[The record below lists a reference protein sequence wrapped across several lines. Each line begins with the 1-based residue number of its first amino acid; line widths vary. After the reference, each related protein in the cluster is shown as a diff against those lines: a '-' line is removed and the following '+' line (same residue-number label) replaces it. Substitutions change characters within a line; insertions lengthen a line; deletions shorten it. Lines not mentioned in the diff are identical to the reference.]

1 MHEQNFPKKK
11 IAVRLLSWVM
21 ITALLVGA
29 ILGLTQVG
37 LDALRAQDEFDADA
51 NQLLQVVKQ
60 PATQA
65 VYSIDPELAEQVIEG
80 LFKRTSI
87 RYAAITHPDATVL
100 AERNRPLTESSSRWL
115 SDPLFQRERK
125 YSIRLLKNDPDPVYY
140 GDLVITIDTALGTGH
155 FIERSGIVLLS
166 GLIRAAILGAIIF
179 FVCHFL
185 LTRPIMMLINSIAQ
199 VDPSNPGE
207 KQLRIPRGHKS
218 DEIGTWVTTTNTL
231 FSEISEN
238 QQKRRAAEA
247 RVLKLSQYDP
257 LTGLPNR
264 LMFTNHL
271 ENALEDARRLKQK
284 VAVFCCGIDDFKSI
298 NEQHTYSTGDQ
309 LLQMYAERLTSSLD
323 TPLIA
328 SRLGGDQFAMLIYNV
343 GSAFKAAELVDSLI
357 KGLNKGFVLSEHEE
371 VRLHTTIGI
380 TIFPDDGEKP
390 DKLLQKAEHTMT
402 LAKTVSRNQ
411 YQFYVA
417 SVDSEMRK
425 RKQLG
430 RDLANAIEGNEL
442 YLVYQPQI
450 DYQNNLITG
459 VEALLRWT
467 HPEQG
472 NIPPDL
478 FIPIAEG
485 EGSIIQIGEWV
496 IHQVC
501 AQIANWRAQGNEL
514 NVSINLSANQLKQ
527 PDIEV
532 TIQRAL
538 EKHNIPPST
547 IEIEVTETGFMENME
562 QATEKL
568 DILKELGITI
578 SVDDFGTG
586 YSSLSYL
593 KRLPIDKIKIDK
605 QFVRDLFV
613 DDDDTIIVNAI
624 IQLGK
629 TLRLKVIAEGVE
641 TLEQETYLRK
651 NGCEMGQGYFY
662 SKPVLP
668 SEVIK
673 YIKSFNRE

>member
-1 MHEQNFPKKK
+1 M
-11 IAVRLLSWVM
+11 L
-21 ITALLVGA
+21 TALFVGA
-29 ILGLTQVG
+29 ILGLAQVG
-37 LDALRAQDEFDADA
+37 LDATRAQSEFDADA
-51 NQLLQVVKQ
+51 KQLLQVVKE

-87 RYAAITHPDATVL
+87 RYAAISHPDLSVL
-100 AERNRPLTESSSRWL
+100 AEKNRPLVENSSRWL
-115 SDPLFQRERK
+115 SDPLFKQERK
-125 YSIRLLKNDPDPVYY
+125 YSIRLMKNDPEPVYY
-140 GDLVITIDTALGTGH
+140 GELVITVDTALRAGT

-166 GLIRAAILGAIIF
+166 GLIRAAILGAILF

-185 LTRPIMMLINSIAQ
+185 LTRPIMTLINSISR
-199 VDPSNPGE
+199 VDPTHPGE
-207 KQLRIPRGHKS
+207 KKLSIPKGHND
-218 DEIGTWVTTTNTL
+218 DELGTWVTTTNTL
-231 FSEISEN
+231 FTEISEN

-284 VAVFCCGIDDFKSI
+284 IAVFCCGIDDFKSI
-298 NEQHTYSTGDQ
+298 NEQHNYSTGDQ
-309 LLQMYAERLTSSLD
+309 LLQLYAERLTKSMD
-323 TPLIA
+323 TPLVA
-328 SRLGGDQFAMLIYNV
+328 SRLGGDQFALLIYNIS
-343 GSAFKAAELVDSLI
+343 SAFKAAELVDALI
-357 KGLNKGFVLSEHEE
+357 KEMNKVFILDDHEE

-380 TIFPDDGEKP
+380 TIYPDDGEKP

-417 SVDSEMRK
+417 SVDSEMRI
-425 RKQLG
+425 RKKLG
-430 RDLANAIEGNEL
+430 KDLANAIAGNEL
-442 YLVYQPQI
+442 HLVYQPQI
-450 DYQNNLITG
+450 DYQRNTITG

-478 FIPIAEG
+478 FIPIAES
-485 EGSIIQIGEWV
+485 EGSIIEIGEWV
-496 IHQVC
+496 LHQVC
-501 AQIANWRAQGNEL
+501 AQVAQWRESGIEL
-514 NVSINLSANQLKQ
+514 NASVNLSANQLKQ

-538 EKHNIPPST
+538 EKYRIPPNT
-547 IEIEVTETGFMENME
+547 IEVEVTETGFMENLE

-568 DILKELGITI
+568 KIIKSLGITV

-605 QFVRDLFV
+605 QFVGDLFV
-613 DDDDTIIVNAI
+613 DDDDTFIVNAI

-629 TLRLKVIAEGVE
+629 ALKLCVIAEGVE
-641 TLEQETYLRK
+641 TLEQESYLRK

-668 SEVIK
+668 AEVVK
-673 YIKSFNRE
+673 YIQGFNRSSPKHAGTPHGIAPQKQPEN